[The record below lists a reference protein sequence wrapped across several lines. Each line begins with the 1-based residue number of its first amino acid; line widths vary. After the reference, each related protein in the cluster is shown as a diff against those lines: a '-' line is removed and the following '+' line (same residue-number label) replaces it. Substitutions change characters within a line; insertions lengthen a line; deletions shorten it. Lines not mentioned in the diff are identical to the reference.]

1 MTASFSTQCARCG
14 GAVSAQPVHDGKG
27 NAYCQACMERL
38 SGLGLHA
45 SAAGHACA
53 LCETSFVRA
62 DDASGKGNYCPDCL
76 ARLRGER
83 PRRRVTAAASDVRTV
98 SGTIDRAFD
107 QMLEEVFRPGAM
119 AGEAQGQLA
128 MAG

>member
-1 MTASFSTQCARCG
+1 MQ
-14 GAVSAQPVHDGKG
+14 
-27 NAYCQACMERL
+27 RL
-38 SGLGLHA
+38 SGVGLHT

-62 DDASGKGNYCPDCL
+62 DDAAGKNYCPDCL

-83 PRRRVTAAASDVRTV
+83 PRRRVTAAENVAAS
-98 SGTIDRAFD
+98 IDRAFD
-107 QMLEEVFRPGAM
+107 QMLEEVFRPGVL
-119 AGEAQGQLA
+119 AGEAPGQLA